1 MRSQKSEVRS
11 QTEASRL
18 IIHTLRPPTSDLRP
32 LTSDLRPPT
41 SDLRPLTSD
50 LCPLSPDLR
59 PLQNVHHFLAETAA
73 RALPRILTQI
83 CRDPGAPFF
92 GACDRNW
99 WHYKIRDFP
108 SIILQQAGYTL
119 ALAAKTGWDSQP
131 QSSGWDL
138 QSQTV
143 AGTSCP
149 QQSPDLR
156 PSTFDLRPLAAATAC
171 FWNTRALKHGAF
183 EEYYPY
189 EQGYPPVAFATLAV
203 AKLCHMGVVPL
214 ADIRPGLAIAAKQLL
229 TRFEAQAANQQIA
242 GTAALSVIRTIAPD
256 LIEEATFQDILT
268 RILALQHDEG
278 WFPEY
283 DGPDL
288 GYLAV
293 SIDCLYDI
301 HDHTADPRIL
311 PAIRKAADFIAWFAL
326 SPIGGAG
333 MHNSRNTDYI
343 TPYGLVRLALEENDP
358 EIVRTVEKLFTRTL
372 AEVRS
377 QRSEVGDQKPS
388 DSSPLPLKTENFNLA
403 NSYHPLDAIDDRYW
417 CHYIGHSVIRALLL
431 LKNRSW
437 DLQSQSVAGTS
448 CPQQIPPTFDLRPST
463 TVQSHPGSG
472 HTLLTS
478 PTSDLR
484 PPISDLR
491 PPTSAHRNT
500 ALISTRK
507 GGILTAV
514 WPDGATASD
523 FGWLVQTP
531 KNLLVTHWWST
542 DWQIEITD
550 THATTKGWLVPHK
563 EHTSEPWKHI
573 LLRIASFVL
582 GRRLIKILKRL
593 VIFKKPLQSHHFTRT
608 VTWENDTLV
617 VTDTLTGLAEN
628 HTLTRAP
635 RTSKRHVASA
645 DSYHPEDLV
654 LLSGIERTENIER
667 KGDTFTCESRYQKSE
682 IRGRRSEVS
691 L

>member
-1 MRSQKSEVRS
+1 MHQV
-11 QTEASRL
+11 Q
-18 IIHTLRPPTSDLRP
+18 
-32 LTSDLRPPT
+32 
-41 SDLRPLTSD
+41 
-50 LCPLSPDLR
+50 
-59 PLQNVHHFLAETAA
+59 QFLAETAT

-83 CRDPGAPFF
+83 CRDPGAPFY

-119 ALAAKTGWDSQP
+119 ALAAE
-131 QSSGWDL
+131 SSWLERLAPGRPGSVPLPPFESPNL
-138 QSQTV
+138 QSP
-143 AGTSCP
+143 TSNLL
-149 QQSPDLR
+149 S
-156 PSTFDLRPLAAATAC
+156 LAAATAR
-171 FWNTRALKHGAF
+171 FWSHRALKHGAF

-189 EQGYPPVAFATLAV
+189 EQGYPPAAFATLAA
-203 AKLCHMGVVPL
+203 AKLAHMGVVPI
-214 ADIRPGLAIAAKQLL
+214 AEIRPGLAIAAKQLL

-242 GTAALSVIRTIAPD
+242 GTAALSVIRTIAPE

-268 RILALQHDEG
+268 RIIGLQHDEG

-311 PAIRKAADFIAWFAL
+311 PAIRKAAQFISWFAL
-326 SPIGGAG
+326 SPVGGAG

-358 EIVRTVEKLFTRTL
+358 AIISTVEKLFTREA
-372 AEVRS
+372 AEIRG
-377 QRSEVGDQKPS
+377 QGSEVKGQKPS
-388 DSSPLPLKTENFNLA
+388 DSSPLPLKTSNFKLA
-403 NSYHPLDAIDDRYW
+403 NSYHPLDAVDDRYW
-417 CHYIGHSVIRALLL
+417 CHYIGHSVLRALLL
-431 LKNRSW
+431 LDKHGR
-437 DLQSQSVAGTS
+437 DSQSRGWDILSQAVTGTS
-448 CPQQIPPTFDLRPST
+448 CPST
-463 TVQSHPGSG
+463 TPPPITDHCSPITSKNASG
-472 HTLLTS
+472 HTLLTA
-478 PTSDLR
+478 PTTANCQ
-484 PPISDLR
+484 
-491 PPTSAHRNT
+491 PPTANRST
-500 ALISTRK
+500 ALVSTRK

-542 DWQIEITD
+542 DWQIEITE
-550 THATTKGWLVPHK
+550 TTATTKGWLVAHK

-573 LLRIASFVL
+573 VLRITSFVL

-593 VIFKKPLQSHHFTRT
+593 VIFKKPLQSHHFARN
-608 VTWENDTLV
+608 VSWENDTLV
-617 VTDTLTGLAEN
+617 VSDTITGLGEN
-628 HTLTRAP
+628 HTVTRAP

-645 DSYHPEDLV
+645 DSYHPEDLAV
-654 LLSGIERTENIER
+654 LDGVERIEKIER
-667 KGDTFTCESRYQKSE
+667 KDGVFTCESRYHP
-682 IRGRRSEVS
+682 
-691 L
+691 